1 MENIGAIIEEYR
13 RTTDDEIMSERN
25 GIGPREPIKSNI
37 ELKDIFRPERMF
49 FSRFEDD
56 GSYVASFRM
65 GHFNIPDIISG
76 SAAGVSYI
84 GGLNLGKALISEGL
98 AEDIHSLAEL
108 MLDQKLGILDIV
120 SEWEDDKY
128 LRMDVRVYECIECA
142 GLPNIGRPICFF
154 EAGIIA
160 GALSEILGCD
170 VDAYERRCWTNGY
183 SFCQFDVRARV

>member
-25 GIGPREPIKSNI
+25 GIGPRESIKDNI

-120 SEWEDDKY
+120 SEWEDDGY